1 MNTTSIWIRVKYTLV
16 LIILMAVS
24 FVPIPITSTICLLLV
39 LFRPGWFKKHVD
51 KIYADKD
58 IQDHEP

>member
-1 MNTTSIWIRVKYTLV
+1 M
-16 LIILMAVS
+16 LMAVS